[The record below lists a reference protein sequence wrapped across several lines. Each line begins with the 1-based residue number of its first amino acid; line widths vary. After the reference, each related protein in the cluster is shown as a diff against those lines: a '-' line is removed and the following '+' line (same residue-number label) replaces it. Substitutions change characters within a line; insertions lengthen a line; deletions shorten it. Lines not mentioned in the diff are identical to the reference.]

1 MDSKQKP
8 YKFVV
13 RLPLQLRNQIAEA
26 AKYYRRS
33 MNSEIVARLEQS
45 FSDLPSDGSTAQLEP
60 DMHQQLESLFGNS
73 ELSPEEEKVLRA
85 FRRLSDEKK
94 NAVLELIN

>member
-1 MDSKQKP
+1 MDLKQKP

-45 FSDLPSDGSTAQLEP
+45 FSGLPSHDESKQLAP
-60 DMHQQLESLFGNS
+60 SMHQEFESFFGRALE
-73 ELSPEEEKVLRA
+73 PEEEQMIRA
-85 FRRLSDEKK
+85 FRRLPHEKK
-94 NAVLELIN
+94 LALLELIN

>member
-1 MDSKQKP
+1 MDLKEKP

-13 RLPLQLRNQIAEA
+13 RLPLHLRGRIGEA
-26 AKYYRRS
+26 ARYYRRS

-73 ELSPEEEKVLRA
+73 ALSPAEEKILRA
-85 FRRLSDEKK
+85 FRRLSEEKK
-94 NAVLELIN
+94 NSVLELIN